1 MVSWPN
7 TTSKAPCAAILPG
20 FSFDLQEGDTVCPER
35 VLGPERVNRLDKLQ
49 VLVLYS
55 GLTYLIVRRPF
66 RSYTMAKQ
74 KPSSGKRDP
83 STPARSVKKA
93 TPSGRAKGAAKD
105 KTGKR
110 TVKPTPERRKPSRG
124 SRAPRAAAK
133 GFPIVG
139 IGASAGGLEALEDLF
154 NVSPP
159 GGHVALLDR
168 KVQLM
173 EGPKGEM
180 PPHPI
185 DFFFRSLAQDQ
196 KERAICIVLSGT
208 GTDGTL
214 GLKAIKGE
222 SGMAMVQEV
231 QSARYAGM
239 PASAIATSLA
249 DYVLPPAA
257 MPAQLVAYASYRLR
271 KEIRE
276 MLVFARAN
284 HAAAAM
290 FGVERGRL
298 PNRKFS
304 DFVQRDAQD
313 DWYRHRRQV
322 LASNEKQT
330 VQLALHQAD
339 GSSFSARLECS
350 PRPGATAEAWR
361 SMTAV
366 IDVTRRQTTEE
377 ELRRLNVELDQRV
390 AQRTAELAA
399 AEGHCRSLAEQ
410 SPNMIYIRCR
420 GRIVYANPTCEEITG
435 YTREGFYAPEFDSS
449 AVVAPESADL
459 LRSSYEGVLAGERV
473 EPSEL
478 TLVSKS
484 GKRIEVIH
492 SVSFELGS
500 STLYRLGL
508 KEAVEE
514 LCEGL
519 ETRHDIHFVVE
530 SAGDIGDLD
539 EGVSHELF
547 KATREL
553 LFNVVKHAGVKEA
566 CVRMER
572 EGDHLKIAVQ
582 DRGKGFL
589 QPHGDT
595 EEDPVEEGIGLL
607 CVRERMRGFGGRM
620 RIESEPGVGT
630 GVTLWMPVGGG
641 H

>member
-1 MVSWPN
+1 M
-7 TTSKAPCAAILPG
+7 
-20 FSFDLQEGDTVCPER
+20 
-35 VLGPERVNRLDKLQ
+35 
-49 VLVLYS
+49 
-55 GLTYLIVRRPF
+55 
-66 RSYTMAKQ
+66 
-74 KPSSGKRDP
+74 
-83 STPARSVKKA
+83 
-93 TPSGRAKGAAKD
+93 
-105 KTGKR
+105 
-110 TVKPTPERRKPSRG
+110 
-124 SRAPRAAAK
+124 
-133 GFPIVG
+133 
-139 IGASAGGLEALEDLF
+139 
-154 NVSPP
+154 
-159 GGHVALLDR
+159 ALLDR